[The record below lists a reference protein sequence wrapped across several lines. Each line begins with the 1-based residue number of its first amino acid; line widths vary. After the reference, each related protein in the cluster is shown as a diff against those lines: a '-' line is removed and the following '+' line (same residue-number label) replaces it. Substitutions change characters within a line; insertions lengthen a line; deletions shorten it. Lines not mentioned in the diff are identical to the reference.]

1 MKARGLVSPN
11 RADSLVLSFAY
22 PVSKKQK
29 NIPKRT
35 SHSGSGWVGQS
46 KLGVY
51 TCLHSVNKIS
61 AYHKVC
67 GTK

>member
-35 SHSGSGWVGQS
+35 SHSGSGWVG
-46 KLGVY
+46 
-51 TCLHSVNKIS
+51 
-61 AYHKVC
+61 
-67 GTK
+67 